1 MFTHIFCNRLKCLLR
16 DKENIFWTMV
26 FPVLLA
32 IFFYLALSNIQQG
45 EVFQSI
51 KIAVVDNAEYQKAEH
66 LKTALNEAAT
76 GKSKLFDLTH
86 AAREEA
92 EQLLEQDKVA
102 AYLFVEGGRPKLA
115 VKKTGIRQSIVKSF
129 LDSYQQTAASV
140 NSILKNKPRDP
151 QQLLNSIGD
160 RRQYVV
166 EVSGTAAEPD
176 SVLIYFYSLIAMACF
191 YGGFLGMREITDI
204 EANISPLA
212 ARINVSPVHKLK
224 AFLSSMSASVLI
236 HLAEMFILLLFLR
249 YVLRVDFGSK
259 SVYVVITTI
268 TGSLTGLSFGAFI
281 SALVKKS
288 EGIKIAIL
296 VGGTMTGS
304 FLSGMMYLEMKYI
317 VSQHVPLL
325 AYINP
330 VNLLTDAFYSLYY
343 YDTMSRYLLNIGIL
357 GFFIVFFCACTYFI
371 IRRRKYAS
379 L

>member
-1 MFTHIFCNRLKCLLR
+1 
-16 DKENIFWTMV
+16 
-26 FPVLLA
+26 
-32 IFFYLALSNIQQG
+32 
-45 EVFQSI
+45 
-51 KIAVVDNAEYQKAEH
+51 
-66 LKTALNEAAT
+66 
-76 GKSKLFDLTH
+76 
-86 AAREEA
+86 
-92 EQLLEQDKVA
+92 
-102 AYLFVEGGRPKLA
+102 
-115 VKKTGIRQSIVKSF
+115 
-129 LDSYQQTAASV
+129 
-140 NSILKNKPRDP
+140 
-151 QQLLNSIGD
+151 
-160 RRQYVV
+160 
-166 EVSGTAAEPD
+166 
-176 SVLIYFYSLIAMACF
+176 
-191 YGGFLGMREITDI
+191 
-204 EANISPLA
+204 
-212 ARINVSPVHKLK
+212 
-224 AFLSSMSASVLI
+224 MSASVLI

-357 GFFIVFFCACTYFI
+357 GFFIVLFCACTYFI

>member
-1 MFTHIFCNRLKCLLR
+1 MF
-16 DKENIFWTMV
+16 
-26 FPVLLA
+26 
-32 IFFYLALSNIQQG
+32 
-45 EVFQSI
+45 
-51 KIAVVDNAEYQKAEH
+51 
-66 LKTALNEAAT
+66 
-76 GKSKLFDLTH
+76 
-86 AAREEA
+86 
-92 EQLLEQDKVA
+92 
-102 AYLFVEGGRPKLA
+102 
-115 VKKTGIRQSIVKSF
+115 
-129 LDSYQQTAASV
+129 
-140 NSILKNKPRDP
+140 
-151 QQLLNSIGD
+151 
-160 RRQYVV
+160 
-166 EVSGTAAEPD
+166 
-176 SVLIYFYSLIAMACF
+176 
-191 YGGFLGMREITDI
+191 
-204 EANISPLA
+204 
-212 ARINVSPVHKLK
+212 PVHKLK

-343 YDTMSRYLLNIGIL
+343 YDTMSDICLISAFWGS
-357 GFFIVFFCACTYFI
+357 
-371 IRRRKYAS
+371 S
-379 L
+379 LCSFAPALTSS